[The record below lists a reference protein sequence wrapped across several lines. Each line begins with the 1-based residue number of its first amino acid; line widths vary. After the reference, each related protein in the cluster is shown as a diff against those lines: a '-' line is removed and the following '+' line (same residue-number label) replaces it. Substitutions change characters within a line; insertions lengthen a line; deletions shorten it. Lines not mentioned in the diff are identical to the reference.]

1 LIIAEIGIN
10 HEGDISKAT
19 KMIRDIYH
27 SGCTVVKHQ
36 THIPEDEM
44 IPNDIIPSNA
54 NESIWNMMQRC
65 AISEKDERY
74 LKLYTEALDMTYLS
88 TPFSREA
95 VDRLE
100 RMSVSMYKIGSGELN
115 NFPLVKYITDTGKPI
130 ILSTGMND
138 FRTIDKAVDIIGDQL
153 HTILHCVSMYPT
165 PYDKVNLNRMLQLGE
180 RYGKPFGL
188 SDHSKGIYTSL
199 AAIALGASVVE
210 KHFTS
215 SKEWAGADIPIS
227 ITPDELAELVRG
239 DRAIRDA
246 LHYNGSDDQDKTA
259 QFAYASIVSIK
270 DIKAGERLTTDNIWV
285 KRPGGG
291 IPAEYYES
299 LLGLCAKIDIDKNTQ
314 IRKDDIWKT

>member
-10 HEGDISKAT
+10 AEGSLSKAT

-100 RMSVSMYKIGSGELN
+100 RMNVSMYKIGSGELN
-115 NFPLVKYITDTGKPI
+115 NFPLVKYIVSTGKPI

-138 FRTIDKAVDIIGDQL
+138 FKAIDEAVEIIGDQL

-165 PYDKVNLNRMLQLGE
+165 PYDKVNLNRMLELGE

-188 SDHSKGIYTSL
+188 SDHTPTIYTSL

-215 SKEWAGADIPIS
+215 DKAWAGADIAVSIS
-227 ITPDELAELVRG
+227 TEQLQELVAAEDAIARAFINSAPD
-239 DRAIRDA
+239 DRRVAD
-246 LHYNGSDDQDKTA
+246 
-259 QFAYASIVSIK
+259 FAYASIVSIK
-270 DIKAGERLTTDNIWV
+270 DIKAGERFTKDNIWV

-299 LLGLCAKIDIDKNTQ
+299 LLGLYAKIDIDKDTQ
-314 IRKDDIWKT
+314 IRSDIIFI

>member
-1 LIIAEIGIN
+1 MIIAEIGIN
-10 HEGDISKAT
+10 AGGDLSKAT

-27 SGCTVVKHQ
+27 SGCTVVKNQ

-74 LKLYTEALDMTYLS
+74 LKIYTETLDMTYIS

-95 VDRLE
+95 VNRLE
-100 RMSVSMYKIGSGELN
+100 RMNVSIYKIGSGELN
-115 NFPLVKYITDTGKPI
+115 NFPLVKHIVSKGKPI

-165 PYDKVNLNRMLQLGE
+165 PYDKVNLKRMLDLGE
-180 RYGKPFGL
+180 RYGKPYGL

-215 SKEWAGADIPIS
+215 SKEWTGPDIPIS

-239 DRAIRDA
+239 DGAIRDA
-246 LHYNGSDDQDKTA
+246 LHYNGSDDQNKTA
-259 QFAYASIVSIK
+259 EFAYASIVSIQN
-270 DIKAGERLTTDNIWV
+270 IKAGEKLTKENIWV

-299 LLGLCAKIDIDKNTQ
+299 LLGLYAKIDIDKDTQ
-314 IRKDDIWKT
+314 IRSDIIFI

>member
-1 LIIAEIGIN
+1 MILCDIGIN
-10 HEGDISKAT
+10 HEGDLSKAT

-74 LKLYTEALDMTYLS
+74 LKIYTETLDMTYIS

-95 VDRLE
+95 VNRLE
-100 RMSVSMYKIGSGELN
+100 RMNVSIYKIGSGELN
-115 NFPLVKYITDTGKPI
+115 NFPLVKHIVSKGKPI

-138 FRTIDKAVDIIGDQL
+138 FRTIDKAVELIGDQL

-165 PYDKVNLNRMLQLGE
+165 PYEKVNLNRMLELGE

-188 SDHSKGIYTSL
+188 SDHTPTIYTSL

-215 SKEWAGADIPIS
+215 DKAWAGADIAVSIS
-227 ITPDELAELVRG
+227 TEQLQELVAAEDAIARAFINSAPD
-239 DRAIRDA
+239 DRRVAD
-246 LHYNGSDDQDKTA
+246 
-259 QFAYASIVSIK
+259 FAYASIVSIK
-270 DIKAGERLTTDNIWV
+270 DIKAGERFTKDNIWV

-299 LLGLCAKIDIDKNTQ
+299 LLGLYAKIDIDKDTQ
-314 IRKDDIWKT
+314 IRSDIIFI